1 MRLGRRGWGEEG
13 GSEGGCV
20 WDSADQGLGWEP
32 MYVMGRRQG
41 RWRGPGPAG
50 GKDPSYPEDIV
61 SLRRPGV
68 GLLMGS

>member
-1 MRLGRRGWGEEG
+1 MCLGQCRP
-13 GSEGGCV
+13 GSGVGAHVRDGKETGTMERAV
-20 WDSADQGLGWEP
+20 
-32 MYVMGRRQG
+32 
-41 RWRGPGPAG
+41 PAG